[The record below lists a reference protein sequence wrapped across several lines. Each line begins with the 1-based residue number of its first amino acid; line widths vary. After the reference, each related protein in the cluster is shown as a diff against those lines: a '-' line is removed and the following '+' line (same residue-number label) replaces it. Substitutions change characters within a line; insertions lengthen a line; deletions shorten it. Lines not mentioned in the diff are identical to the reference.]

1 MRPLFV
7 CGRPVQLGLVPPWGH
22 AVTLTGAL
30 PCAGTFSLAPKNYTG
45 FIALLPVMALVALSA
60 LAGLYMCCLGAASP
74 PCLNKKCSGGV
85 PVAPVAGRVSRQPAH
100 PIHVLRR
107 AR

>member
-1 MRPLFV
+1 M
-7 CGRPVQLGLVPPWGH
+7 QLGLVAGKQACGH
-22 AVTLTGAL
+22 TGERAL
-30 PCAGTFSLAPKNYTG
+30 PAAGTFSLAPKNYTG

-60 LAGLYMCCLGAASP
+60 LAGLYMCCLGASP
-74 PCLNKKCSGGV
+74 PCLNKKCGGGV

-107 AR
+107 AG